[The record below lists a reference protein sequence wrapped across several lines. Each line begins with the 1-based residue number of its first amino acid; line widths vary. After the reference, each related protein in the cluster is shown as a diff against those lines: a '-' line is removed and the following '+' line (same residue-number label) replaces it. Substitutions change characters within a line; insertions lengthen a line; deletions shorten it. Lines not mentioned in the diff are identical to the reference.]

1 MRHLAAAALVVF
13 SVACASTQDD
23 GTVPSTPVQQA
34 PAEDP
39 RVAEMQTQMTELLE
53 RLDVLN
59 DRIARME
66 AGPAPVVVAAPAPR
80 VAAPTVVPAAPQ
92 APQAPQAALVGAK
105 IADDYRNAI
114 MLYGRSRVADARRA
128 FQAVFDADPTGDL
141 ADNAL
146 FWIGETYFG
155 AGDYSNAMR
164 YYARVTNEFGDQ
176 NKAPDALFK
185 TGLSQ
190 ARTGDLSLA
199 RKTFQE
205 VIARYPYSTPAA
217 SATHELERIKY

>member
-1 MRHLAAAALVVF
+1 MRHLAAAALLVF

-23 GTVPSTPVQQA
+23 GMVSSTPVPQA

-66 AGPAPVVVAAPAPR
+66 AAPAVVAAPAPR
-80 VAAPTVVPAAPQ
+80 VAPAAP
-92 APQAPQAALVGAK
+92 APAAPQAALVGAK

-217 SATHELERIKY
+217 SAKHELERIKY

>member
-1 MRHLAAAALVVF
+1 MRTFVAASLVVF
-13 SVACASTQDD
+13 CVACASSSPDD
-23 GTVPSTPVQQA
+23 AVVSSTPVPQA

-39 RVAEMQTQMTELLE
+39 RVTEMQTQMTELLE

-66 AGPAPVVVAAPAPR
+66 AAPVSAPAPAAPR
-80 VAAPTVVPAAPQ
+80 VAAPAVVPSAP
-92 APQAPQAALVGAK
+92 AAPQAALVGAK

-217 SATHELERIKY
+217 SAKHELERIKY